1 MYRLGIR
8 LWILHHESPS
18 RKKMYLLMAALL
30 IVPAGVGST
39 FTLAQADDSVVRAF
53 LLKSA
58 PDYLLEKGALTG
70 HSGFTPHLIFTILIM
85 IGAPWPL
92 YIVILVFR
100 YKILCKLRRF
110 SMEMSERTRSMH
122 RNLVRALTIHAML
135 PPIYFIGVGLYLVLY
150 FDIYRHAAL
159 EKAIYT
165 VNALPTAFA
174 AFCTI
179 HYVEPYRR
187 FLSFNTNFSS
197 PKISIS
203 VTQSITVVSCPV
215 PFPQRK
221 ISQRDKVI
229 MSFFLGIGFLKI
241 SEFFSCS
248 METALDR
255 LNQALPVI
263 HGIMFL
269 MGFSNNT
276 ALLIAAFMRAPPALR
291 SYSVMI
297 KVGALNDFISVI
309 CDTFAMQRMILLPG
323 NMLYLS
329 EGPCSLI
336 SARACYLTYCMQMCS
351 QLYTIYVI
359 TASFGFRLWILDNAS
374 PRRQNVLYVMLA
386 LYSLPAFVVF
396 LFSFAQAED
405 SFVRMIINENSSLL
419 ISIGSC
425 HYGFTPLVMF
435 VIAFCAVTPGISR
448 PATLLFNPVSNH
460 IIAKLGKSSPGMSDR
475 TRKMHRSL
483 VKALTVHAL
492 LPPINVLAVAIYFT
506 LFFDIYRHP
515 ALERATFTVSTIPS
529 ALAAYCTLCYVEPY
543 RRFIMYHLRR
553 FPMDRTASVSAAH
566 IGKSMS

>member
-1 MYRLGIR
+1 MVRSDDVVWCNRKESISNCR

-221 ISQRDKVI
+221 ISQRDI
-229 MSFFLGIGFLKI
+229 QLG
-241 SEFFSCS
+241 
-248 METALDR
+248 R
-255 LNQALPVI
+255 
-263 HGIMFL
+263 
-269 MGFSNNT
+269 
-276 ALLIAAFMRAPPALR
+276 
-291 SYSVMI
+291 
-297 KVGALNDFISVI
+297 
-309 CDTFAMQRMILLPG
+309 LLPDSG
-323 NMLYLS
+323 IIFDKE
-329 EGPCSLI
+329 EG
-336 SARACYLTYCMQMCS
+336 
-351 QLYTIYVI
+351 
-359 TASFGFRLWILDNAS
+359 AS
-374 PRRQNVLYVMLA
+374 
-386 LYSLPAFVVF
+386 
-396 LFSFAQAED
+396 
-405 SFVRMIINENSSLL
+405 INL
-419 ISIGSC
+419 
-425 HYGFTPLVMF
+425 
-435 VIAFCAVTPGISR
+435 
-448 PATLLFNPVSNH
+448 
-460 IIAKLGKSSPGMSDR
+460 
-475 TRKMHRSL
+475 
-483 VKALTVHAL
+483 
-492 LPPINVLAVAIYFT
+492 
-506 LFFDIYRHP
+506 
-515 ALERATFTVSTIPS
+515 
-529 ALAAYCTLCYVEPY
+529 
-543 RRFIMYHLRR
+543 
-553 FPMDRTASVSAAH
+553 
-566 IGKSMS
+566 IGKSKGYGRGIRYLSIDWRLHNSMSIIRMAWARGIR